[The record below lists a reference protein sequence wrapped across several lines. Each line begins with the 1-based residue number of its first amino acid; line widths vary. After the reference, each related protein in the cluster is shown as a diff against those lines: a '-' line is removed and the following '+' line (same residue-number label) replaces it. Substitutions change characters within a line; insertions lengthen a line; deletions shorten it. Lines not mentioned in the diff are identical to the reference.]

1 MNTSRYLYY
10 VRKDFIVIWYRYI
23 TFINKKCD
31 IVIMAHITIF

>member
-10 VRKDFIVIWYRYI
+10 IRKDFIVIWYRYM
-23 TFINKKCD
+23 FINKKCD